1 MTEDEL
7 RNLSIPVKSFEDS
20 FLRVMV
26 RECDRRRA
34 VLRGLT
40 DSNPWEPWRI
50 CDPVE
55 FKAWLKKHALDETE
69 VQTQFRAGDKRSNYG
84 VVGRNR

>member
-1 MTEDEL
+1 VTEDEL

-40 DSNPWEPWRI
+40 DSNPWEPWRV

-55 FKAWLKKHALDETE
+55 LKAWTKAHALTETQ
-69 VQTQFRAGDKRSNYG
+69 VQKQFLQGSSRNYG
-84 VVGRNR
+84 LTGRR